1 MVKNKNFMANT
12 LVYYPVF
19 GREAQ
24 VEFKVVG
31 DRKVYPQFHLKLTK
45 SELKKRINN
54 LNQHRKYY
62 ESKMFNEI
70 YNNIF
75 QISNEYNNCDYVEI
89 FAF

>member
-1 MVKNKNFMANT
+1 MANT
-12 LVYYPVF
+12 LVYYPVIS
-19 GREAQ
+19 GEAQ

-31 DRKVYPQFHLKLTK
+31 DRKVYPQLHLKLK
-45 SELKKRINN
+45 KNELKKIINN
-54 LNQHRKYY
+54 LNQNHKYY